1 MFSNPERN
9 NPLMSNNGSG
19 PNGKQPIPLNVLGNP
34 LIECSSEPITGFF
47 RNGRCDTGPSD
58 FGSHTVCAQVTAE
71 FLEFSKATGND
82 LSTPNPQFGFPGL
95 QPGDFWCV
103 CAPRWKEALEANC
116 ACPVRLEATHIGA
129 LNFVDLSELQRHAI
143 KD

>member
-1 MFSNPERN
+1 
-9 NPLMSNNGSG
+9 MSNNGSG

-71 FLEFSKATGND
+71 FLEFSKQSGND
-82 LSTPNPQFGFPGL
+82 LSTPSQQFGFPGL
-95 QPGDFWCV
+95 QPGDCWCV
-103 CAPRWKEALEANC
+103 CAPRWQEALEAGY

-129 LNFVDLSELQRHAI
+129 LQHIDLDDLQEHAI
-143 KD
+143 NK